1 MYERTEICGAH
12 LQFSLAMLSSA
23 GNLMN
28 GLAVSHLERKKLVE
42 SVAAGRESVRLYERA
57 QDEKG
62 LGFALSAVGDA
73 LDECGDYAGAMEA
86 YTRSTAISEKFGLW
100 EQAVIR
106 HHKVAVTHMARGQLD
121 AARGAYL
128 QMAKGAKLAGA
139 PDFEIQLMHN
149 LMEQQLA
156 TAKADFASGRRK
168 PTPCGQGSN
177 LFNPQEYEKEESRFT
192 ELQTFKHYDL
202 SDNK

>member
-1 MYERTEICGAH
+1 MWRAPAVLPRNAVERGKLDEWSGAIA
-12 LQFSLAMLSSA
+12 LGAQEV
-23 GNLMN
+23 GRVR
-28 GLAVSHLERKKLVE
+28 G
-42 SVAAGRESVRLYERA
+42 GREGVSAAVRATRA

-62 LGFALSAVGDA
+62 LGFALSAVGHA

-86 YTRSTAISEKFGLW
+86 YTRSIAISEKFGLW

-128 QMAKGAKLAGA
+128 QMAKGAKMAGA
-139 PDFEIQLMHN
+139 SDFEIQLMHN

-192 ELQTFKHYDL
+192 ELQSFKHYDL
-202 SDNK
+202 SDTK